1 MLEILSAHR
10 AAHLSPPRVLCQELL
25 LCGERGLAITLLL
38 RREVKLSGIGVHLL
52 FSMAGHILLGGSV
65 EALGSARLPQLLSHH
80 QLLQWAK
87 GKQELHS
94 SCLRLYCGGNAE
106 WPSLMTHC
114 CTPAG
119 SQPGAAAAPA
129 FLLSHALSWLI
140 SGSGLSWTV
149 SFSLAAHNH
158 FYEGHSFLTVR
169 IGMNQRK
176 LFCT

>member
-10 AAHLSPPRVLCQELL
+10 AAQLSPPRVLCQEWL
-25 LCGERGLAITLLL
+25 LCGGRGLAITLLL
-38 RREVKLSGIGVHLL
+38 RREVKLSGIGVCFLAWQAIY
-52 FSMAGHILLGGSV
+52 SWGGSV

-87 GKQELHS
+87 GKRELHS
-94 SCLRLYCGGNAE
+94 SCLRLYCGGNAQ
-106 WPSLMTHC
+106 WPSLMTRC

-129 FLLSHALSWLI
+129 FLLSHTLSWLI
-140 SGSGLSWTV
+140 SGCGLSWTV